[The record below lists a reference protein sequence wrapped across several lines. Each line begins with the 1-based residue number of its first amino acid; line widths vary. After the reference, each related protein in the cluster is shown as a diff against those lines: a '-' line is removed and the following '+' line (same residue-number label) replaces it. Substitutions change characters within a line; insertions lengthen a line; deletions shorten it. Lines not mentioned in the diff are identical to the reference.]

1 LAFRVADYLLIGYS
15 NFALELRGLYPWL
28 AFHYAA
34 QAYYRTIMEKYDH
47 RTQVN
52 KKNTMEK
59 SRLIERWRA
68 TGPGLVMAAAAVG
81 ASHLVASTQAGALFG
96 WQLLWLIV
104 LVNVLKYPFF
114 RFGVQYTLWNNKSLV
129 EGYQDKGR
137 GWLIA
142 FTALNLIAAV
152 VNTAGVLLLT
162 ASLLQYFIPG
172 NLSLNLLCLILLG
185 MCLVILLAG
194 HYRVLDGLSRALMLV
209 LTVCTLIA
217 VVIAWQNG
225 PMAPADYVSP
235 SPWQLSALAF
245 IVATMGWMPVPI
257 ELSAI
262 NSMWLRSKQK
272 LTRVS
277 LSDGLFD
284 FNLGYAVAMVLAVV
298 FITLGALLQHGTEQ
312 EIAMAGAAFAQ
323 QLVDM
328 YATTIGDW
336 ARLFIAFIAF
346 MCMFGTTL
354 AVLDGYARTL
364 DESFHLLRRPGGE
377 RRSWTLTA
385 WIAGQAAAGMAIIL
399 FFQSALSPMLT
410 FAMTLAF
417 LTTPFFAWLN
427 FSLVRGKGISAG
439 MNLLAWIGMIYLTAF
454 SVLFLVWYLLF

>member
-1 LAFRVADYLLIGYS
+1 
-15 NFALELRGLYPWL
+15 
-28 AFHYAA
+28 
-34 QAYYRTIMEKYDH
+34 MEQ
-47 RTQVN
+47 T
-52 KKNTMEK
+52 
-59 SRLIERWRA
+59 RLIERWRA

-81 ASHLVASTQAGALFG
+81 ASHLVASTQSGALFG

-104 LVNVLKYPFF
+104 LVNILKYPFF
-114 RFGVQYTLWNNKSLV
+114 RFGVQYTLSNDESLV
-129 EGYQDKGR
+129 EGYLRKGR

-142 FTALNLIAAV
+142 FTILNLIAAV

-172 NLSLNLLCLILLG
+172 NLSLTILCLLLLAV
-185 MCLVILLAG
+185 CLLILLAG
-194 HYRVLDGLSRALMLV
+194 HYRVLDGLSRLLMLV
-209 LTVCTLIA
+209 LTISTFIA
-217 VVIAWQNG
+217 LVIAWNNG
-225 PMAPADYVSP
+225 PMAPPDYVSP

-262 NSMWLRSKQK
+262 NSMWLRSKQRMTK
-272 LTRVS
+272 VS

-284 FNLGYAVAMVLAVV
+284 FNLGYAIAVILAMVFLA
-298 FITLGALLQHGTEQ
+298 LGAMLQHGTEQ
-312 EIAMAGAAFAQ
+312 EIQMAGAAFAQ
-323 QLVDM
+323 QLVAM
-328 YATTIGDW
+328 YSATIGEW

-364 DESFHLLRRPGGE
+364 NESFHLLRGKDNP
-377 RRSWTLTA
+377 RRHWTLTA
-385 WIAGQAAAGMAIIL
+385 WVLAQATAGMAIIL
-399 FFQSALSPMLT
+399 FFQTALSPMLT

-439 MNLLAWIGMIYLTAF
+439 MNLLAWIGMVYLTAF
-454 SVLFLVWYLLF
+454 SVLYLIWYLLA

>member
-1 LAFRVADYLLIGYS
+1 M
-15 NFALELRGLYPWL
+15 LRK
-28 AFHYAA
+28 AH
-34 QAYYRTIMEKYDH
+34 YRTIQKKYDIRRRVH
-47 RTQVN
+47 N
-52 KKNTMEK
+52 KNIMEK

-81 ASHLVASTQAGALFG
+81 ASHLVASTQSGALFG

-129 EGYQDKGR
+129 EGYQAKGR
-137 GWLIA
+137 GWLLA
-142 FTALNLIAAV
+142 FTALNLIAAA

-172 NLSLNLLCLILLG
+172 NLSLTLLCLILLAI
-185 MCLVILLAG
+185 CLVILLAG

-217 VVIAWQNG
+217 VAIAWQNG

-262 NSMWLRSKQK
+262 SSMWLRSKQK
-272 LTRVS
+272 LTQVS

-284 FNLGYAVAMVLAVV
+284 FNLGYAVAVILAVV
-298 FITLGALLQHGTEQ
+298 FVALGALLQHGTEQ

-323 QLVDM
+323 QLVAM
-328 YATTIGDW
+328 YANTIGDW

-364 DESFHLLRRPGGE
+364 DESFHLLRGSSGE
-377 RRSWTLTA
+377 RRSGTLTA
-385 WIAGQAAAGMAIIL
+385 WIMGQATAGMAIIL

-427 FSLVRGKGISAG
+427 FSLVRGKGISLG
-439 MNLLAWIGMIYLTAF
+439 MSVWAWIGMVYLTAF
-454 SVLFLVWYLLF
+454 SLVFLAWYLLF

>member
-1 LAFRVADYLLIGYS
+1 
-15 NFALELRGLYPWL
+15 
-28 AFHYAA
+28 
-34 QAYYRTIMEKYDH
+34 
-47 RTQVN
+47 
-52 KKNTMEK
+52 MEK

-114 RFGVQYTLWNNKSLV
+114 RFGVQYTLWHNKSLV

-172 NLSLNLLCLILLG
+172 NLSLTLLCLMLLAV
-185 MCLVILLAG
+185 CLLILLAG

-209 LTVCTLIA
+209 LTLCTVIA
-217 VVIAWQNG
+217 VAIAWQNG

-262 NSMWLRSKQK
+262 SSMWLRSKQK

-284 FNLGYAVAMVLAVV
+284 FNLGYAVAVLLAVV
-298 FITLGALLQHGTEQ
+298 FVALGALLQHGTEQ

-323 QLVDM
+323 QLVAM

-364 DESFHLLRRPGGE
+364 DESFHLLRSPGEE
-377 RRSWTLTA
+377 RRNWTLTA
-385 WIAGQAAAGMAIIL
+385 WIVAQASAGMAIIL

-427 FSLVRGKGISAG
+427 FSLVRGKGISMG

-454 SVLFLVWYLLF
+454 SLLFLVWYLMF

>member
-1 LAFRVADYLLIGYS
+1 
-15 NFALELRGLYPWL
+15 
-28 AFHYAA
+28 
-34 QAYYRTIMEKYDH
+34 
-47 RTQVN
+47 
-52 KKNTMEK
+52 MEK

-96 WQLLWLIV
+96 WQLLWLII

-129 EGYQDKGR
+129 EGYRDKGR

-142 FTALNLIAAV
+142 FTALNLIAAA

-172 NLSLNLLCLILLG
+172 NLSLNLLCLILLAV
-185 MCLVILLAG
+185 CLLILLAG

-298 FITLGALLQHGTEQ
+298 FVTLGALLQHGTEQ

-328 YATTIGDW
+328 YAATIGDW
-336 ARLFIAFIAF
+336 ARLLIAFIAF

-364 DESFHLLRRPGGE
+364 DESFHLLRNRGVE

-427 FSLVRGKGISAG
+427 FSLVRGKGISLG
-439 MNLLAWIGMIYLTAF
+439 MNVLAWIGMVYLTAF
-454 SVLFLVWYLLF
+454 SLLFLGWYLMY

>member
-1 LAFRVADYLLIGYS
+1 
-15 NFALELRGLYPWL
+15 
-28 AFHYAA
+28 
-34 QAYYRTIMEKYDH
+34 
-47 RTQVN
+47 
-52 KKNTMEK
+52 MEK

-129 EGYQDKGR
+129 EGYRDKGR

-142 FTALNLIAAV
+142 FTALNLIAAA

-172 NLSLNLLCLILLG
+172 NLSLNLLCLILLAV
-185 MCLVILLAG
+185 CLLILLAG

-298 FITLGALLQHGTEQ
+298 FVTLGALLQHGTEQ

-328 YATTIGDW
+328 YANTIGDW

-364 DESFHLLRRPGGE
+364 DESFHLLRNRGVE

-427 FSLVRGKGISAG
+427 FSLVRGKGISMG
-439 MNLLAWIGMIYLTAF
+439 MNVLAWIGMVYLTAF
-454 SVLFLVWYLLF
+454 SLLFLVWYLMS

>member
-1 LAFRVADYLLIGYS
+1 
-15 NFALELRGLYPWL
+15 
-28 AFHYAA
+28 
-34 QAYYRTIMEKYDH
+34 
-47 RTQVN
+47 
-52 KKNTMEK
+52 MEK

-172 NLSLNLLCLILLG
+172 NLSLTLLCLILLAV
-185 MCLVILLAG
+185 CLVILLAG

-209 LTVCTLIA
+209 LTICTLIA
-217 VVIAWQNG
+217 VAIAWQNG

-262 NSMWLRSKQK
+262 SSMWLRSKQK

-277 LSDGLFD
+277 LADGLFD
-284 FNLGYAVAMVLAVV
+284 FNLGYAVAVILAVV
-298 FITLGALLQHGTEQ
+298 FVALGALLQHGTEQ

-323 QLVDM
+323 QLVAM

-364 DESFHLLRRPGGE
+364 DESFHLLRKRGQQ

-385 WIAGQAAAGMAIIL
+385 WILAQATTGMAIIL

-454 SVLFLVWYLLF
+454 SLLFLAWYLMG